1 MASQPENA
9 ETGSARIVDLPKKS
23 YVRTQENCIPAGGH
37 TNTCNGGLAVG
48 RLGSM
53 NWQVN
58 DLFQQSGIFTP
69 SESKHDAK
77 NEARTAGADDWHKMG
92 KELMIHSYATA
103 QQYKD
108 SWHQAANWIK
118 AEHKIRDITKIE
130 GFHAANWLRHKI
142 DVDGIGKAT
151 AQQYAAALEKFGLAL
166 TKFTGK
172 VHDFSKELQ
181 EVRIHAKNVLTNSHI
196 NRGYKNPENVIS
208 AISLPEHKLVAKIQ
222 LESGARIHEVGQ
234 LRSEKLTETGVLVSG
249 KGGFKREL
257 PLTSETLS
265 ELKKHVA
272 ENGGKM
278 RFDYDSYLHGLKK
291 GCEIAGE
298 TYSGSHS
305 FRYCYA
311 RQVFD
316 QYLKLGI
323 GYLES
328 LKLLSKN
335 LGHHRYSISKR
346 YL

>member
-1 MASQPENA
+1 M
-9 ETGSARIVDLPKKS
+9 
-23 YVRTQENCIPAGGH
+23 
-37 TNTCNGGLAVG
+37 G
-48 RLGSM
+48 RLGSI
-53 NWQVN
+53 NRQVN

-77 NEARTAGADDWHKMG
+77 NEARFAGANDWHKMG

-103 QQYKD
+103 KQYKD
-108 SWHQAANWIK
+108 IWHQAANWIK
-118 AEHKIRDITKIE
+118 AEHKIRDVTKIE
-130 GFHAANWLRHKI
+130 GCHAADWLRHKI
-142 DVDGIGKAT
+142 DNDGIAKST
-151 AQQYAAALEKFGLAL
+151 AQQYVAGMEKFGLAL

-172 VHDFSKELQ
+172 VHDFSDALK
-181 EVRIHAKNVLTNSHI
+181 EVRTYAKNVLTNSHT
-196 NRGYKNPENVIS
+196 NRGYKNPEKVIS
-208 AISLPEHKLVAKIQ
+208 VISLPEHKLVAKIQ
-222 LESGARIHEVGQ
+222 HETGARIHEVGQ
-234 LRSEKLTETGVLVSG
+234 LNEKKLTETGVWVSG

-257 PLTSETLS
+257 PLPANLLA

-278 RFDYDSYLHGLKK
+278 RFDYNSYLDRLKK
-291 GCEIAGE
+291 ACEIAGE

-311 RQVFD
+311 RRNFD